1 MKGYLVA
8 ASLLASSVL
17 SGCATLKGADQ
28 AFMNL
33 VGPSTQ
39 SRVEGHYVD
48 NADVRQY
55 YKLDPQRAGQQRL
68 SYDGRTVP
76 AAEARQQN
84 LVDIPMLQ
92 VYLQGIVTRLSKGW
106 PGQLPLLQVKITDSY
121 SFGPSAD
128 PYGNIFVPLGMLE
141 NVGSEDEIAAMLGH
155 EMSHVLLHHHDRA
168 AAFQQQ
174 KDMFTTVASTVALAT
189 VAANTGV
196 DRSSGTMKLFSK
208 DPAGTQ
214 KTIGNTVL
222 YTSLANSFSD
232 NVWSTAWGRSQED
245 QADLLGTDLMIR
257 AGYAPRAATH
267 SLERLNDFQG
277 KQKPLL
283 TGFLTAR
290 KDAMQDSLQQFNLDR
305 FTKELDVLVK
315 DGLTNTI
322 TATTDYF
329 NRSHMSAIDRDTE
342 LRQYLQREYRKERRA
357 RVNTTNWPKV
367 RDAAPVAKAMQGYKD
382 AYAATAALAKNKVP
396 EADAFIRRALSSPVK
411 DQPNIRRTAYAV
423 RLAQGKNAEALQ
435 QLQAI
440 KDWSLAG
447 PSTYDLMIS
456 YYLKRGDGKAALAM
470 IDPAERHLGSE
481 ELFIT
486 VKLLANQQ
494 LAAYKVLD
502 MADQWALN
510 FNRVVLFR
518 GRTEVRKVVGRVI
531 DAANKGA
538 ATVDHHNLAVHPPKH
553 MGPVAPQPGAGV
565 KHVHPHAS
573 LCQCRDEGR

>member
-1 MKGYLVA
+1 MKGYL
-8 ASLLASSVL
+8 LLASALL

-28 AFMNL
+28 AFLNL
-33 VGPSTQ
+33 VGSSTQ
-39 SRVEGHYVD
+39 SQVQGHYVD
-48 NADVRQY
+48 NSEVRQY

-92 VYLQGIVTRLSKGW
+92 VYLQGIVMRLSKGW
-106 PGQLPLLQVKITDSY
+106 PGELPLLQVKITDSY

-174 KDMFTTVASTVALAT
+174 KEMFTTVASTVALAT

-290 KDAMQDSLQQFNLDR
+290 KNAMQDSLQQFNLDR

-315 DGLTNTI
+315 DGLNTTI
-322 TATTDYF
+322 SATSQYF
-329 NRSHMSAIDRDTE
+329 NRSHMSALDRDTE
-342 LRQYLQREYRKERRA
+342 LRQYLQREYPKERRA
-357 RVNTTNWPKV
+357 RVNKQSWPKV

-396 EADAFIRRALSSPVK
+396 EADAFIRGALGSPVK

-423 RLAQGKNAEALQ
+423 RLAQGRNAEALKE
-435 QLQAI
+435 LQAI

-470 IDPAERHLGSE
+470 IDKAERNLGSE

-486 VKLLANQQ
+486 EKLLASQQ
-494 LAAYKVLD
+494 LQNAQQVQSVL
-502 MADQWALN
+502 
-510 FNRVVLFR
+510 
-518 GRTEVRKVVGRVI
+518 RKCGQYPARK
-531 DAANKGA
+531 ANCQK
-538 ATVDHHNLAVHPPKH
+538 LA
-553 MGPVAPQPGAGV
+553 QV
-565 KHVHPHAS
+565 KA
-573 LCQCRDEGR
+573 

>member
-39 SRVEGHYVD
+39 SRVQGHYVD
-48 NADVRQY
+48 NSDVRQY
-55 YKLDPQRAGQQRL
+55 YKLDPQRQSQQRL
-68 SYDGRTVP
+68 SYDGRAVP

-92 VYLQGIVTRLSKGW
+92 GYLQGIVTRLSKGW
-106 PGQLPLLQVKITDSY
+106 PGELPPLQVKITDSY
-121 SFGPSAD
+121 GFGPSAD
-128 PYGNIFVPLGMLE
+128 PYGNLFVPLGMLD
-141 NVGSEDEIAAMLGH
+141 NVASEDEIAAMLGH
-155 EMSHVLLHHHDRA
+155 EMSHVLLHHHDRM

-189 VAANTGV
+189 MAADTGV

-222 YTSLANSFSD
+222 YTALANTFSD
-232 NVWSTAWGRSQED
+232 QVWSTAWGRSQED

-290 KDAMQDSLQQFNLDR
+290 KNAMQDSLQQFNLNQ

-315 DGLTNTI
+315 DGLTTGI
-322 TATTDYF
+322 TATSQYF
-329 NRSHMSAIDRDTE
+329 NRSHMSARDRDTE
-342 LRQYLQREYRKERRA
+342 LRQYLQREYRQERRA
-357 RVNTTNWPKV
+357 RVNPQSWAKMKSTPQ
-367 RDAAPVAKAMQGYKD
+367 VAKALQGYKD
-382 AYAATAALAKNKVP
+382 AYFAIDALEKNKVP
-396 EADAFIRRALSSPVK
+396 DADAFIRKALASPVK
-411 DQPNIRRTAYAV
+411 DQPSIRRTAYTV
-423 RLAQGKNAEALQ
+423 RLAQGKNSEAVKE
-435 QLQAI
+435 LQAI

-456 YYLKRGDGKAALAM
+456 YHLKRGDGQSALAM
-470 IDPAERHLGSE
+470 IDKAERNLGSE

-486 VKLLANQQ
+486 EKLLANQQ
-494 LAAYKVLD
+494 LQNAQQVQTVL
-502 MADQWALN
+502 
-510 FNRVVLFR
+510 
-518 GRTEVRKVVGRVI
+518 RKCEKYPTRKE
-531 DAANKGA
+531 NCKK
-538 ATVDHHNLAVHPPKH
+538 LAPAK
-553 MGPVAPQPGAGV
+553 A
-565 KHVHPHAS
+565 
-573 LCQCRDEGR
+573 

>member
-1 MKGYLVA
+1 MKGYL
-8 ASLLASSVL
+8 LLSSVVL

-28 AFMNL
+28 AFLNL

-39 SRVEGHYVD
+39 SRVQGHYVD
-48 NADVRQY
+48 NSDVRQY
-55 YKLDPQRAGQQRL
+55 YKLDLQRSGQQRL
-68 SYDGRTVP
+68 SYDGRNVP

-106 PGQLPLLQVKITDSY
+106 PGQLPPLQVKITDSY
-121 SFGPSAD
+121 GFGPSAD
-128 PYGNIFVPLGMLE
+128 PYGNIFVPLGMLD

-155 EMSHVLLHHHDRA
+155 EMSHVLLHHHERA

-174 KDMFTTVASTVALAT
+174 KEMFTSVASTVALAT
-189 VAANTGV
+189 IAADTRV
-196 DRSSGTMKLFSK
+196 DRSSGTMKLLSK

-222 YTSLANSFSD
+222 YTGLANIFSD

-283 TGFLTAR
+283 TGFLNAR
-290 KDAMQDSLQQFNLDR
+290 KEAMQDSLQQFNLNR

-315 DGLTNTI
+315 DGLTTSI
-322 TATTDYF
+322 AATSQYF
-329 NRSHMSAIDRDTE
+329 NRSHMSTIDRDTE
-342 LRQYLQREYRKERRA
+342 LRQYLQREYRQERRA
-357 RVNTTNWPKV
+357 RVNTQSWPKV
-367 RDAAPVAKAMQGYKD
+367 RDAAPVATAMQGYKD
-382 AYAATAALAKNKVP
+382 AYAAMAALEKNEVP
-396 EADAFIRRALSSPVK
+396 QADAFIRRALNSPVK
-411 DQPNIRRTAYAV
+411 DQPTIRRTAYTV
-423 RLAQGKNAEALQ
+423 RLAQGKNAEALK

-447 PSTYDLMIS
+447 PSTFDLMIS
-456 YYLKRGDGKAALAM
+456 YHLKRGDGRAALAM
-470 IDPAERHLGSE
+470 IDKAERNLGSQ

-486 VKLLANQQ
+486 EKLLASQQ
-494 LAAYKVLD
+494 LKDTQQLQSVLRKCEQYP
-502 MADQWALN
+502 A
-510 FNRVVLFR
+510 
-518 GRTEVRKVVGRVI
+518 RKVSCQ
-531 DAANKGA
+531 K
-538 ATVDHHNLAVHPPKH
+538 LAPIKT
-553 MGPVAPQPGAGV
+553 
-565 KHVHPHAS
+565 
-573 LCQCRDEGR
+573 